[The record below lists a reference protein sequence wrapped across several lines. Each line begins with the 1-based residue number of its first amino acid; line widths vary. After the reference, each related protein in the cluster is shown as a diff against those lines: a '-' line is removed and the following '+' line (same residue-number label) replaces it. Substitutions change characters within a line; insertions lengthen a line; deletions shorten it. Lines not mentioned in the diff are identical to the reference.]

1 MDKKDIISFFDEF
14 AHSWDNMNHHNSQ
27 VIEAILDNAQ
37 IKENTKVLDI
47 ACGTGVLFPY
57 YLSRKADVV
66 GIDFSEEMI
75 KNAKTKF
82 PEINVIC
89 ADAEAFS
96 FNEKFDVIMIYNAF
110 PHFPEPLKIIENL
123 SKLLNKNGRISIAH
137 GASREEIQKCHQGSA
152 KKISLDLPEIT
163 EIKKMLEKDF
173 EIDILISDDKMYQI
187 SGTKKIIGD

>member
-14 AHSWDNMNHHNSQ
+14 AHNWDNINQQNAE

-37 IKENTKVLDI
+37 IKENTKVLDV

-66 GIDFSEEMI
+66 GIDFSEEMV
-75 KNAKTKF
+75 KNAKLKF
-82 PEINVIC
+82 SEINVIC
-89 ADAEAFS
+89 ADAETFS
-96 FNEKFDVIMIYNAF
+96 CDKKFDVVMIFNAF
-110 PHFPEPLKIIENL
+110 PHFPEPLKIIKNL
-123 SKLLNKNGRISIAH
+123 SMLLNENGKISIAH

-152 KKISLDLPEIT
+152 KKISLDLPEIQ
-163 EIKKMLEKDF
+163 EIKKMLEKYF

-187 SGTKKIIGD
+187 SGTKK